1 LPAMDSSYV
10 CFWSA
15 FISLG
20 EINFSRM
27 SVSSYFFGLGGFAI
41 HPIGDDGHIGH
52 GMDTGQRCVEFR
64 DATAKVG

>member
-1 LPAMDSSYV
+1 
-10 CFWSA
+10 
-15 FISLG
+15 
-20 EINFSRM
+20 M
-27 SVSSYFFGLGGFAI
+27 SVSSCFFRLGEFAI